1 MDLLQAGLADAWH
14 LITTGNA
21 AVMEATWLTLR
32 VSTAAVFCAALLAL
46 PFGAWAGHRH
56 FFGSRFLVVLARTG
70 MGIPTVFVGL
80 VCYAL
85 FSRRGPLGEWELL
98 YSPAA
103 IMAGEFLLALPIIF
117 AMSQGAVAS
126 LDRRVS
132 DTAVTLG
139 ASPLRILWTLISE
152 ARIGV
157 VLGVLTALARCLTEL
172 GIAVMV
178 GGNIRGR
185 TRTLAT
191 ATALETGRGEFA
203 RGLAMGLI
211 LVTLSLSFTLLLA
224 LLTRRKGEDLHP

>member
-1 MDLLQAGLADAWH
+1 MDLLWEGIRSAWH
-14 LITTGNA
+14 LIRTMDP
-21 AVMEATWLTLR
+21 AVMEATLMTLK
-32 VSTAAVFCAALLAL
+32 VSTGAVLCATLLAL
-46 PFGAWAGHRH
+46 PLGAFAGYRE
-56 FFGSRFLVVLARTG
+56 FFGRDLLVVLARTG

-85 FSRRGPLGEWELL
+85 FSRRGPMGDLDLL
-98 YSPAA
+98 YSPTA
-103 IMAGEFLLALPIIF
+103 IAAGEILLALPIIF

-126 LDRRVS
+126 LDRRAAE
-132 DTAVTLG
+132 TARVLG
-139 ASPLRILWTLISE
+139 AGPLRILWTLVSE

-157 VLGVLTALARCLTEL
+157 ILGILTALARCLTEL

-203 RGLAMGLI
+203 RGIAMGLI
-211 LVTLSLSFTLLLA
+211 LLCLSLSFTLGLA
-224 LLTRRKGEDLHP
+224 LLTRRKDKERRR